1 MGLIEDFATWT
12 EKLRRQLT
20 RESGD
25 PGRRIAEAL
34 PEGVPVGLAESL
46 EFIEAILDAGAPED
60 VAAKALKWKEKLTRI

>member
-25 PGRRIAEAL
+25 AGRQIAERL
-34 PEGVPVGLAESL
+34 PDGVPVDLAESL
-46 EFIEAILDAGAPED
+46 EFIEAVLNAGPPED